1 MRINLAT
8 AASLAVLAMNV
19 PVVPAAAQNAVAEA
33 EAANP
38 LLGDWIND
46 PLGVPPYDR
55 IETAHYEPAL
65 RAALATARA
74 EIEAI
79 ASNPAA
85 PDFANVI
92 EALERAGRASDK
104 ISAAFFN
111 VAGADARDDIQDAQD
126 VLVPLVTSFSNEM
139 MLNPALFARIDALWQ
154 QRDSLDLTSE
164 QRRLLEVTHERFTRA
179 GAALDEASRA
189 RVAAINSELADL
201 STQFGR
207 KLLADQ
213 KAGDVL
219 LSEAEMAG
227 VPADQRAAYAEAAK
241 NAGKQGYLLAATR
254 SVFEPFLTT
263 AANRAAREKVFK
275 AFDSRGANANDN
287 NTSALISR
295 MITLRAEK
303 ARLMGAGH
311 HAEFA
316 LGNTMAKTPE
326 AAMALLMEIYE
337 PALARAREEEADLL
351 KLAAADGITVLEPW
365 DWRYYAEKLRQE
377 RYNFDDGKVKSYFPL
392 DSMVAALK
400 DTTEKLYGI
409 RFVERPD
416 LPVYA
421 EGVRA
426 WEIREANGDMIGLF
440 FADWFARPTK
450 RPGAWMNS
458 LRSQSALFGDMP
470 IVVNNTNFTK
480 PAPGQPA
487 LISLD
492 DAVTLFHEF
501 GHGLHGLFSNVTY
514 PSLSGTAVSRDFVEV
529 PSQIHEHWVRHPE
542 VLREHAR
549 NSAGEAIPED
559 LLTSLLEARMFNQG
573 YLTVQQISSAI
584 LDMRIHLMT
593 EIPEG
598 FDAVQWEAEQLAD
611 LGVPRAV
618 GMRHRL
624 PHFSHIFA
632 GGYSAGY
639 YAYSWSEAMDADG
652 FEAFKEAG
660 DIFDPATAARLRRE
674 ILSTGNSRDSEESYT
689 AFRGRLPNADALLKN
704 RGLK

>member
-1 MRINLAT
+1 
-8 AASLAVLAMNV
+8 MNV

>member
-1 MRINLAT
+1 MRFSLLA
-8 AASLAVLAMNV
+8 AASLAALSMNLAAT
-19 PVVPAAAQNAVAEA
+19 PAMAQAATAQT

-46 PLGVPPYDR
+46 PQGVPPYDR
-55 IETAHYEPAL
+55 IETAHYEPAM
-65 RAALATARA
+65 RAALATARE

-79 ASNPAA
+79 ANNPAA

-92 EALERAGRASDK
+92 EALESAGRTSDR

-111 VAGADARDDIQDAQD
+111 VAGADARDDIQNAQD
-126 VLVPLVTSFSNEM
+126 VLVPLVTSFSNDM

-154 QRDSLDLTSE
+154 QRETLDLTSE
-164 QRRLLEVTHERFTRA
+164 QRRLLKVTHERFTRA
-179 GAALDEASRA
+179 GAALDQASRT
-189 RVAAINSELADL
+189 RVAEINSELAEL
-201 STQFGR
+201 STKFGR
-207 KLLADQ
+207 RLLADQ
-213 KAGDVL
+213 RAGDVL
-219 LSEAEMAG
+219 LTEPEMAG
-227 VPADQRAAYAEAAK
+227 VPDDQLASYAEAAK
-241 NAGKQGYLLAATR
+241 QAGKEGYLLAATR

-263 AANRAAREKVFK
+263 AANRDARKKVFK
-275 AFDSRGANANDN
+275 AFDNRGANANDN
-287 NTSALISR
+287 NTSELIRR
-295 MITLRAEK
+295 MITLRSEK
-303 ARLMGAGH
+303 AKLMGAAH

-337 PALARAREEEADLL
+337 PALTRAREEEAELL
-351 KLAAADGITVLEPW
+351 KIAAGDGITRLEPW
-365 DWRYYAEKLRQE
+365 DWRYYAEELRQQ
-377 RYNFDDGKVKSYFPL
+377 RYNFDDGAVKSYFPL

-400 DTTEKLYGI
+400 ASTEKLYGI

-421 EGVRA
+421 DGVRA
-426 WEIREANGDMIGLF
+426 WEIREGNGDRIGLF

-458 LRSQSALFGDMP
+458 LRSQNTLFGDVP
-470 IVVNNTNFTK
+470 IVVNNTNFTR

-501 GHGLHGLFSNVTY
+501 GHALHGLFSAVKY

-529 PSQIHEHWVRHPE
+529 PSQIHEHWVRQPQ
-542 VLREHAR
+542 VLREYAR
-549 NSAGEAIPED
+549 NSAGEAIPEN
-559 LLTSLLEARMFNQG
+559 LLTAMLEARLFNQG

-584 LDMRIHLMT
+584 LDMRIHQMT
-593 EIPEG
+593 AIPAD
-598 FDAVQWEAEQLAD
+598 FDAAKWEAEQLAE

-652 FEAFKEAG
+652 FEAFKDAG

-674 ILSTGNSRDSEESYT
+674 ILSTGNSRDPEESYT

>member
-1 MRINLAT
+1 MRFDLVSAV
-8 AASLAVLAMNV
+8 SLAVLAMNV
-19 PVVPAAAQNAVAEA
+19 PVTPALAQTAAAQA

-38 LLGDWIND
+38 LLGDWITD
-46 PLGVPPYDR
+46 PVGVPPYDR
-55 IETAHYEPAL
+55 IETAHYEPAM
-65 RAALATARA
+65 RAALDTARA
-74 EIEAI
+74 EIDAI
-79 ASNPAA
+79 ANNPAA

-92 EALERAGRASDK
+92 EALERAGRASDR

-111 VAGADARDDIQDAQD
+111 VAGANAREDIQDAQD
-126 VLVPLVTSFSNEM
+126 VLVPLVTSFSNDM

-164 QRRLLEVTHERFTRA
+164 QRRLLQVTHERFTRA

-227 VPADQRAAYAEAAK
+227 VPDDQRASYAEAASQ
-241 NAGKQGYLLAATR
+241 AGKQGYLLAATR

-263 AANRAAREKVFK
+263 AANRTAREKVFK
-275 AFDSRGANANDN
+275 AFDNRGANANDN
-287 NTSALISR
+287 NTSSLISR
-295 MITLRAEK
+295 MINLRAEK
-303 ARLMGAGH
+303 AKLMGAAH

-351 KLAAADGITVLEPW
+351 KLAAADGITQLEPW
-365 DWRYYAEKLRQE
+365 DWRYYGDKLRQE
-377 RYNFDDGKVKSYFPL
+377 RYNFDDGEVKSYFPL
-392 DSMVAALK
+392 ESMVTALK
-400 DTTEKLYGI
+400 DTTAKLYGI
-409 RFVERPD
+409 QFVERPD
-416 LPVYA
+416 LPAYA

-458 LRSQSALFGDMP
+458 LRSQNTLFGDRP
-470 IVVNNTNFTK
+470 IVVNNTNFTR

-492 DAVTLFHEF
+492 DSVTLFHEF
-501 GHGLHGLFSNVTY
+501 GHGLHGLFSEVKY
-514 PSLSGTAVSRDFVEV
+514 LSLSGTAVSRDFVEV
-529 PSQIHEHWVRHPE
+529 PSQIHEHWVRHPQ
-542 VLREHAR
+542 VLGQHAR

-559 LLTSLLEARMFNQG
+559 LLTSLLESRMFNQG
-573 YLTVQQISSAI
+573 FLTVQQISSAI

-593 EIPEG
+593 DIPEG
-598 FDAVQWEAEQLAD
+598 FDAVQWEAEQLAN

-652 FEAFKEAG
+652 FEAFKDSG

-674 ILSTGNSRDSEESYT
+674 ILSTGNSRDPEDSYT